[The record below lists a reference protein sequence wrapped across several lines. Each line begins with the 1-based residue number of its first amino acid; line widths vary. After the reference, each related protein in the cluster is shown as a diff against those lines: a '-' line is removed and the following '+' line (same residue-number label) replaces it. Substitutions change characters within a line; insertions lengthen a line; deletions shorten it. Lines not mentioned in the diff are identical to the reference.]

1 MNHPISDRIQR
12 MSYSK
17 TFVMSNKARE
27 LKAEGKDVIALTLGE
42 PDFEIPQ
49 FIREAAIQAIQDGV
63 NSYSPIPGYLEL
75 RKAVSHKFKRDNSL
89 DYAPDQIIV
98 STGGKQS
105 IMNVLFAVVNEG
117 DEVIV
122 PAPYW
127 VSYIEMVKIA
137 GGINVIVDTSIESDF
152 KMTPSQ
158 LESAITPKTKAL
170 LFSSPCNPSGS
181 VYTKEELHEI
191 AKVIAKHPQI
201 TIISDEIYEYINY
214 ESQHESIAQFPE
226 VFEQT
231 ATINGMSKAYSM
243 TGWRIGYLGAPKW
256 LANACDKI
264 QGQTTSGANVIA
276 QIASIVG
283 LMKDPDALQYMINA
297 FKERRE
303 LVYNLLL
310 EMPNFKVNK
319 PKGAFYFFPDI
330 SYYFG
335 KEIDGVQIQDS
346 DDFAMMLLDKVHVAT
361 VGGVSFGDANCIRF
375 SYAASEKELK
385 EAMKRI
391 KDLLHKSG
399 F

>member
-1 MNHPISDRIQR
+1 MSVLSDRINR

-27 LKAEGKDVIALTLGE
+27 LKAQGKDVITLTLGE
-42 PDFEIPQ
+42 PDFKIPQ
-49 FIREAAIQAIQDGV
+49 FIRDEAIKAINAGI

-75 RKAVSHKFKRDNSL
+75 REAISHKFKRDNNL
-89 DYAPDQIIV
+89 DYSPDQIIV

-105 IMNVLFAVVNEG
+105 IMNVLFSVVNDD

-137 GGINVIVDTSIESDF
+137 GGKNVIVNTTIDNDF
-152 KMTPSQ
+152 KITPQQ
-158 LESAITPKTKAL
+158 LEAAITPKTKAL
-170 LFSSPCNPSGS
+170 LYSSPCNPSGS
-181 VYTKEELHEI
+181 FYTKDELKALAQVL
-191 AKVIAKHPQI
+191 AKYPQI

-214 ESQHESIAQFPE
+214 EGKHESIAQFPE

-243 TGWRIGYLGAPKW
+243 TGWRIGYLGAPTW
-256 LANACDKI
+256 LAKACDKI

-276 QIASIVG
+276 QIASIAG
-283 LMKDPDALQYMINA
+283 LKADPSNISYMLDA
-297 FKERRE
+297 FRERRE
-303 LVYNLLL
+303 IVYQLLK
-310 EMPNFKVNK
+310 EMPHFKVNK
-319 PKGAFYFFPDI
+319 PLGAFYFFPDI

-335 KEIDGVQIQDS
+335 KEIQGTLVNDS
-346 DDFAMMLLDKVHVAT
+346 DDFAMLLLEKISVAT

-375 SYAASEKELK
+375 SYAASEQELREAMRRLKELL
-385 EAMKRI
+385 
-391 KDLLHKSG
+391 KD
-399 F
+399 FA